1 MKWPDLVRAIY
12 ARIGGVNGIWTDF
25 HSPDLADFE
34 TSEFAK
40 FEDFSGNLVDFADM
54 KTLKVCEFLRAES
67 DQTLADSQTLKVCEF
82 LSAESEQTLADSQTF
97 KVCEFLRAESDQT
110 LADSQTLKVC
120 EVLRAESDQTL
131 ADSQT
136 LKSAKFSRLRATRL
150 CQTRRLESLRSS
162 QG

>member
-1 MKWPDLVRAIY
+1 MGYAPPHFVGIEGLKRIHHIDTMSPAPGRCIY

-67 DQTLADSQTLKVCEF
+67 DQTLADSQTLKVCEV
-82 LSAESEQTLADSQTF
+82 LSAESHQT
-97 KVCEFLRAESDQT
+97 V
-110 LADSQTLKVC
+110 ADSQTLKVC
-120 EVLRAESDQTL
+120 EFLSAES
-131 ADSQT
+131 A
-136 LKSAKFSRLRATRL
+136 RLW
-150 CQTRRLESLRSS
+150 QTRRL
-162 QG
+162 